1 MQDLLAALG
10 SKNTFRPHVLAK
22 VWRDDSGFV
31 GSSIAVSSFL
41 RPLCLHERVIHF
53 KSSLRKAVVFA
64 EPLQRPLR
72 GQASRWS
79 SMAYRRRSVKE
90 TDSDKAPR
98 RYNKRKDPCKNCQE
112 MFKNLSGFISVEGLD
127 SPRAETFWGA
137 CAEYCPVNELIADV
151 GRDTDPQMDNKL
163 RRHRKRCIS
172 LFKGIR
178 NLCELANKL
187 DVKKEDND
195 KKLTLKHA
203 AKPLVN
209 EINIFGLSPGCEM

>member
-1 MQDLLAALG
+1 MQDLLGALG
-10 SKNTFRPHVLAK
+10 PKNTFRPHVLAK
-22 VWRDDSGFV
+22 VWLDDSGFV

-53 KSSLRKAVVFA
+53 KPSLRKAVVFTK
-64 EPLQRPLR
+64 PLQRPLR

-79 SMAYRRRSVKE
+79 SMAYRRPVQE
-90 TDSDKAPR
+90 TDSDMAPR
-98 RYNKRKDPCKNCQE
+98 RYNERKDPCKNCQE
-112 MFKNLSGFISVEGLD
+112 MFKNLSGFISVEGLH
-127 SPRAETFWGA
+127 SSRAETFLGA

-151 GRDTDPQMDNKL
+151 GRDTDRQMDNKL
-163 RRHRKRCIS
+163 RIHRERCIS

-195 KKLTLKHA
+195 KKLRLRHEA
-203 AKPLVN
+203 RPLVN
-209 EINIFGLSPGCEM
+209 QLNIFGFRPGCEM